1 MLLKNRIIPL
11 GLSEM
16 DAEDIGKDGNMNTH
30 FYFRNKEA
38 SPSSTRHRRIGVVLL
53 VLAAALL
60 TVLLTAWVMFGTQLQ
75 AALTVQKLDDGLW
88 SMEYRG
94 DYGFDDFLAQGGAS
108 SDAEMG
114 NYLAAYL
121 SHGFWK
127 PDTSTAGGKY
137 GCSTLAVKSPD
148 GAPLFGR
155 NFDWQDCD
163 TMLIH
168 TVPQNGYASVSNCCL
183 DFLGFGENWK
193 PDGSIGEK
201 FVSLAAV
208 YVPLDGMNEKG
219 LCVADLMVSHGQAVD
234 QDTEKPDLTTT
245 SAIRLLLDKAATVEE
260 ALELLSQYDMHFSIG
275 AAHHL
280 SISDAAGRSV
290 AVEWVNG
297 EMVVTDTPVVTNFYL
312 HQDDGTSGSGQ
323 SYVRFDTLTAL
334 RQTSDGVMTPE
345 QVRAALA
352 AAAQSNFPG
361 ENGGELTCWSW
372 VYDQQ
377 EKTALFYDTEDWEHP
392 YTLSL
397 RSTDWLSHTLS

>member
-1 MLLKNRIIPL
+1 M
-11 GLSEM
+11 
-16 DAEDIGKDGNMNTH
+16 
-30 FYFRNKEA
+30 
-38 SPSSTRHRRIGVVLL
+38 
-53 VLAAALL
+53 L

-168 TVPQNGYASVSNCCL
+168 TVPQNGYASVSTCCL

>member
-1 MLLKNRIIPL
+1 
-11 GLSEM
+11 
-16 DAEDIGKDGNMNTH
+16 MNTH
-30 FYFRNKEA
+30 IYSRNREA
-38 SPSSTRHRRIGVVLL
+38 FPSSARHRRIGVVLL

-60 TVLLTAWVMFGTQLQ
+60 TVLLTAWAMFGTQLQ

-94 DYGFDDFLAQGGAS
+94 DYGFDAFLAQGGAS

-114 NYLAAYL
+114 SYLAAYL
-121 SHGFWK
+121 SHGFGK
-127 PDTSTAGGKY
+127 PDTSTTGGKY

-148 GAPLFGR
+148 GSPLFGR

-168 TVPQNGYASVSNCCL
+168 TVPKNGYASVSTCCL

-193 PDGSIGEK
+193 PDGNIGDQ
-201 FVSLAAV
+201 FMALAAV

-275 AAHHL
+275 AAQHL
-280 SISDAAGRSV
+280 SISDATGRSV

-312 HQDDGTSGSGQ
+312 YQDDGTSGSGQ
-323 SYVRFDTLTAL
+323 SYVRFNTLSEL
-334 RQTSDGVMTPE
+334 RQTADGVMTPN
-345 QVRAALA
+345 QVRSALA

-392 YTLSL
+392 FTLSL
-397 RSTDWLSHTLS
+397 NGAEWLFQ